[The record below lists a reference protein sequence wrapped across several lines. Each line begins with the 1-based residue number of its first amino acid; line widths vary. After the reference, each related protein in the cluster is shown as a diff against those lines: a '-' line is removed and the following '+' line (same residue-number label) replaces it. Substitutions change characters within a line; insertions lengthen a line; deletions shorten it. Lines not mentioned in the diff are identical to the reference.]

1 MNVGIDIE
9 AARARMRQLRDMAID
24 VLTIEVISLLVGTDI
39 IDDDDTL
46 LTLEDAVR
54 QVLTGNDIDL
64 SPWDA
69 LGGNE

>member
-39 IDDDDTL
+39 IDDDTL

-54 QVLTGNDIDL
+54 QVLTG
-64 SPWDA
+64 WDA

>member
-24 VLTIEVISLLVGTDI
+24 VLTIEVILLVGTDI
-39 IDDDDTL
+39 IDDDTL

>member
-39 IDDDDTL
+39 IDDDTL
-46 LTLEDAVR
+46 LTLEDAAR

-64 SPWDA
+64 SPWDTG
-69 LGGNE
+69 GGNE

>member
-39 IDDDDTL
+39 IDDDTL
-46 LTLEDAVR
+46 LTLDDAVR